1 MLLQGNSTQMGKI
14 LVIEDEAMV
23 QRMIKEVLVR
33 FGFNVDVANNGSE
46 GISKFDTGSYDLVI
60 TDILMPGID
69 GNRIATHIR
78 GSAKGSTPI
87 IGMSGTPWL
96 LERGNFDKIL
106 PKPFHIKTLMKN
118 INELT
123 AE

>member
-1 MLLQGNSTQMGKI
+1 MGKI

-23 QRMIKEVLVR
+23 QRMIKEVLTR

-46 GISKFDTGSYDLVI
+46 GICKFDSGSYDLVI

-69 GNRIATHIR
+69 GNRIASHIR
-78 GSAKGSTPI
+78 NSTKRTTPI

-96 LERGNFDKIL
+96 LERGHFDKVIS
-106 PKPFHIKTLMKN
+106 KPFHIKTLMKN
-118 INELT
+118 ITELT
-123 AE
+123 TEYSAV

>member
-1 MLLQGNSTQMGKI
+1 MGKI

-23 QRMIKEVLVR
+23 LRMIKEVLTR
-33 FGFNVDVANNGSE
+33 FGFNVDVAHTGIE
-46 GISKFDTGSYDLVI
+46 GICKFDNDSYDLVI

-69 GNRIATHIR
+69 GNRIASHIR
-78 GSAKGSTPI
+78 GSAKGTTPI

-96 LERGNFDKIL
+96 FEAGNFDKIL
-106 PKPFHIKTLMKN
+106 PKPFPIKTLMKN
-118 INELT
+118 VSELT